1 MAHMLGG
8 ACDVLYHGIC
18 RSGCQAYFSII
29 LLLELFMGNYR
40 NCKVRLT
47 TRCHIHNIDGRGDRG
62 QGALSRVVMGNVGQ
76 VGQIQGR

>member
-1 MAHMLGG
+1 MLGG

-40 NCKVRLT
+40 NCKVGLT
-47 TRCHIHNIDGRGDRG
+47 TRCAMDIILMAEAIGDRVPY
-62 QGALSRVVMGNVGQ
+62 REW
-76 VGQIQGR
+76 